1 MKIDYGDFTKSL
13 PEFGPTADR
22 LATAAN
28 RSLLALG
35 LILLGLFFLFEMMS
49 WHQHMKS
56 RGTGLTKK
64 LWLEIAFKY
73 LASFVL
79 IMYSGPILDGLGWVL
94 NGAIRLVF
102 KGVEMV
108 NPADLEYKFEIGG
121 VKGLI
126 KGMITLVGQGTEAIA
141 NVVVYI
147 VNFLR
152 YLELYVLKAVA
163 PVLIA
168 CFMSDNLRSIT
179 INFFKT
185 YASYFVLALLM
196 TLVSIIY
203 PAMVTDDLL
212 KLAKPDA
219 NATQLA
225 IFSIAK
231 GIIYIM
237 AIVGTGRKAKQLLG
251 V

>member
-1 MKIDYGDFTKSL
+1 MKIDYSDFSKSL
-13 PEFGPTADR
+13 PEFGPTADK
-22 LATAAN
+22 LATSAN
-28 RSLLALG
+28 QSLLALG
-35 LILLGLFFLFEMMS
+35 LILLGIFFLFEIMS

-56 RGTGLTKK
+56 RGNGLTKK
-64 LWLEIAFKY
+64 LWLEIGFKY
-73 LASFVL
+73 LVAFVL
-79 IMYSGPILDGLGWVL
+79 IVYSAPILDGLGWIL
-94 NGAIRLVF
+94 NGTVRLAIKVTGQGQYEYQF
-102 KGVEMV
+102 TMSNVKGVT
-108 NPADLEYKFEIGG
+108 KTIIG
-121 VKGLI
+121 I
-126 KGMITLVGQGTEAIA
+126 VGFGTEIIA
-141 NVVVYI
+141 NLVVYI

-152 YLELYVLKAVA
+152 YLELYVLKAIA

-168 CFMSDNLRSIT
+168 CFMSDTLRSIT

-203 PAMVTDDLL
+203 PAMITDDLL
-212 KLAKPDA
+212 KLTSGAA

-225 IFSIAK
+225 ILSIAK

>member
-1 MKIDYGDFTKSL
+1 MKIDYSDFSKSL
-13 PEFGPTADR
+13 PEFGPTADK
-22 LATAAN
+22 LATSAN
-28 RSLLALG
+28 QSLLALG
-35 LILLGLFFLFEMMS
+35 LILLGLFFLLELMS
-49 WHQHMKS
+49 WNQHMKS
-56 RGTGLTKK
+56 RGNGLTKK
-64 LWLEIAFKY
+64 LWLEIGFKY
-73 LASFVL
+73 LVAFVL
-79 IMYSGPILDGLGWVL
+79 IVYSAPILDGLGWIL
-94 NGAIRLVF
+94 NGAIRLAL
-102 KGVEMV
+102 KGVQMV

-121 VKGLI
+121 VKGWI
-126 KGMITLVGQGTEAIA
+126 KNVIILVGQGTEAVA

-152 YLELYVLKAVA
+152 YLELYVLKAIA

-168 CFMSDNLRSIT
+168 CFMSDTLRSVT

-185 YASYFVLALLM
+185 YASYFILALLM

-203 PAMVTDDLL
+203 PAMITDDLL
-212 KLAKPDA
+212 KLAMPDA

-225 IFSIAK
+225 FMSIAK

>member
-1 MKIDYGDFTKSL
+1 MKIDYSDFTKSL

-64 LWLEIAFKY
+64 LWLEISFKY
-73 LASFVL
+73 LISFVL
-79 IMYSGPILDGLGWVL
+79 IMYSGPILDGIGWVL
-94 NGAIRLVF
+94 NGAIRLATQVI
-102 KGVEMV
+102 G
-108 NPADLEYKFEIGG
+108 DSQYEYKFTLGN
-121 VKGLI
+121 VKGFTKTI
-126 KGMITLVGQGTEAIA
+126 IGIVGGGTEIIA

-152 YLELYVLKAVA
+152 YLELYVLKAIA

-196 TLVSIIY
+196 TLVSVIY

-212 KLAKPDA
+212 KLASGDAKPV
-219 NATQLA
+219 QLA
-225 IFSIAK
+225 ILSIAK

>member
-1 MKIDYGDFTKSL
+1 MKIDYSDFSKSL
-13 PEFGPTADR
+13 PEFGPTADK
-22 LATAAN
+22 LATSAN
-28 RSLLALG
+28 QSLLILG
-35 LILLGLFFLFEMMS
+35 LILLGIFCLIEMMS

-56 RGTGLTKK
+56 RGNGLTKK
-64 LWLEIAFKY
+64 LWLEIGFKY
-73 LASFVL
+73 LVAFVL
-79 IMYSGPILDGLGWVL
+79 IVYSAPILDGLGWIL
-94 NGAIRLVF
+94 NGAIRLIL
-102 KGVEMV
+102 KGVQMI
-108 NPADLEYKFEIGG
+108 NPADLEYKFEIGR
-121 VKGLI
+121 VKGFI
-126 KGMITLVGQGTEAIA
+126 KGMITLVGQGTEAVA
-141 NVVVYI
+141 KVVVYI

-152 YLELYVLKAVA
+152 YLELYVLKAIA

-168 CFMSDNLRSIT
+168 CFMSDTLRSIT

-203 PAMVTDDLL
+203 PAMITDDLL
-212 KLAKPDA
+212 KLANPDA
-219 NATQLA
+219 NAIQLA